1 VEGRER
7 ETVGK
12 GERVLDLDIC
22 PGAPEFLVTPL
33 SRRHKN
39 TVADRFLTDLTT
51 VTETVEFFCL
61 RVNRGHSGHPAD
73 QPICLQLPLRD
84 ACVEGK

>member
-7 ETVGK
+7 DGRK
-12 GERVLDLDIC
+12 RGESTRL
-22 PGAPEFLVTPL
+22 GYL
-33 SRRHKN
+33 SRGARVPSYATVATPPN

-61 RVNRGHSGHPAD
+61 RVNRGHSGHPAA